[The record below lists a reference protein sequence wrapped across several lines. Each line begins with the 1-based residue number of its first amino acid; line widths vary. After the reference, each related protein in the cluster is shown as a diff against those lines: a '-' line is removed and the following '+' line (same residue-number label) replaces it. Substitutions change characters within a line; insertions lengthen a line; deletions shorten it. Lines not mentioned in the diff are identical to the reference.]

1 LVDEIEKLRES
12 FEAIERPTLSIESQ
26 KGKSQPLEGS
36 ELSPSPLQAPATP
49 KAAHVDSPKSPM
61 KPDQHFDSDTELS
74 TPGAEPGK
82 EDKDYSGEEI
92 NGWEFD
98 ELEEDLKS

>member
-1 LVDEIEKLRES
+1 
-12 FEAIERPTLSIESQ
+12 
-26 KGKSQPLEGS
+26 
-36 ELSPSPLQAPATP
+36 
-49 KAAHVDSPKSPM
+49 M
-61 KPDQHFDSDTELS
+61 KPDQHYDSDTELS
-74 TPGAEPGK
+74 TLGAEPGK